1 MNKLSIALLL
11 ATGCSMEGASEVD
24 TGQAEQAVN
33 TQDTVTRIRVNGRSV
48 FAALLDAQGTNGFLA
63 ATEDQIA
70 HTFGLDFG
78 WATPDATNPDFA
90 TIYQGAGEIPAGA
103 FTYSNTSAQLQLT
116 TPASYPVTRCEI
128 NLNDGTFTCAPSGPL
143 SFNMTWAVNGFGQV
157 EEKIKRKE
165 IMGPVTTK
173 VTAEFTMRSA
183 NVNGTW
189 GGRSSPNINGDLTDS
204 NSKTYIREI
213 TVAAF

>member
-1 MNKLSIALLL
+1 MLKPVVAVLLL
-11 ATGCSMEGASEVD
+11 ASACSIEGTPDENTA
-24 TGQAEQAVN
+24 QAEQAVK
-33 TQDTVTRIRVNGRSV
+33 QKTVTEIRVNGRSV

-70 HTFGLDFG
+70 HTFGLDFS
-78 WATPDATNPDFA
+78 WATPDATNPDLA
-90 TIYQGAGEIPAGA
+90 ILYQGAGEIPAGA
-103 FTYSNTSAQLQLT
+103 FTYSNTTAQLNLS

-143 SFNMTWAVNGFGQV
+143 SFAMTWAVNGFGQV

-173 VTAEFTMRSA
+173 VTAEFTMRTA

-189 GGRSSPNINGDLTDS
+189 GGRSSPNLNGDLTDS

-213 TVAAF
+213 TVAAN